1 MNEVNERVRVFARAI
16 VSRPWCRL
24 AIMCAVFGVLL
35 LAPLAGFLAVL
46 ENYEVIEKG
55 QLLSHSGGLV
65 YRIRFFD
72 RFEFLVEPDH
82 QLDKDLLNAFILVG
96 VAFISLTF
104 GVVLSWLRKHQYSE
118 VVRFNVVMFL
128 GMSWL
133 AADELL
139 GIHET
144 LGHNLMFLASLPYI
158 DRPDDVII
166 LLYAIPAAVVLARFR
181 KTIFASRRALALMV
195 VAMAFY
201 TVAAF
206 SDVFKLPVERLA
218 ELACSACIIA
228 AVMFLGLS
236 HVRMALEELKVAPA
250 KPSFKVFVTGGN
262 GGKGANGGNGGPV
275 DEPQS
280 VAVSGSS

>member
-1 MNEVNERVRVFARAI
+1 MNQRVRAFAKAI

-24 AIMCAVFGVLL
+24 TIMCAVFGVLL

-55 QLLSHSGGLV
+55 QLLSHTGGLV

-72 RFEFLVEPDH
+72 RFELLIEPDH
-82 QLDKDLLNAFILVG
+82 QLDKDILNAFILVG
-96 VAFISLTF
+96 VAFMSLTF
-104 GVVLSWLRKHQYSE
+104 GVVLSWLRRNQYSE
-118 VVRFNVVMFL
+118 VVRFNMLMFL

-144 LGHNLMFLASLPYI
+144 LGHNLMFLAKLPHI

-166 LLYAIPAAVVLARFR
+166 LLYAIPAAYVLVRFR
-181 KTIFASRRALALMV
+181 KTIFASRRALALMG
-195 VAMAFY
+195 VALAFY
-201 TVAAF
+201 VLAAF

-218 ELACSACIIA
+218 ELACSACIIT

-236 HVRMALEELKVAPA
+236 HVRTAVEEIRAVPP
-250 KPSFKVFVTGGN
+250 KPSFNVFVGGGNGEKGGN
-262 GGKGANGGNGGPV
+262 GGNSSPAE
-275 DEPQS
+275 EPQS
-280 VAVSGSS
+280 AVVSGSS